1 MIGFIFGLIIVAV
14 GFIFRGYVTLVFRF
28 DILNALVVSG
38 LVQLLVIH
46 KEWSNFIRWS
56 WVLIVFL
63 VCFVL
68 QRIYKSVKFILAGVS
83 TILIMAIGYGWA
95 SYDSRIKQFMVV
107 SVCLVVAVILN
118 SICWMRKN

>member
-1 MIGFIFGLIIVAV
+1 MIGFIFGLIILAV
-14 GFIFRGYVTLVFRF
+14 GFIFRGFVTLVFRF

-118 SICWMRKN
+118 SLCWMRKN